1 MLYRVLFLASV
12 SVAWTTVAHADDDD
26 EVSIRGNSRATGVQR
41 SAAAVSVVDLTEAK
55 QESSDL
61 ADVVARK
68 TAVTVQRAG
77 GLGSRAAFSLG
88 GLGGERLRFFLD
100 GVPLELMGYV
110 GGIQNVPVNLVDR
123 VEVYQGVVPIRL
135 GADALGGA
143 VALVSDENLRRSRL
157 SASYEMGSFGVHRL
171 TTSAR
176 GYPEPTGL
184 VVQSSV
190 FHDTAKNDYDVDA
203 SAFDAQGRTRAITV
217 PRFHDG
223 YRAGGVHLGVGVVD
237 KPWADRLLVSAFVAK
252 FDNELQN
259 GATMGRPFGEVTFDR
274 RTSGANVKYAI
285 ERDGTRF
292 DVTAGH
298 ARLESSFQ
306 DISNCLYDWYGR
318 CTARTPSSIRGEI
331 TGQASQIELWT
342 DTGFLRAELTQRLAE
357 HHKLRFAAA
366 PTYAVRNG
374 KNLLRGP
381 GFDAL
386 AQPRRL
392 FTGVAGIEL
401 ESRFLDDRL
410 ENIAFLKGYGL
421 VTRSEA
427 LLATGAWQDQS
438 RDIFRGGGGDSLR
451 YAFAK
456 DLYAKASYEY
466 ALRQPSIDELFGD
479 GQLTLD
485 NLALRPETSHNANLG
500 AYVEDRKTRIGSLRG
515 SVLGFARWTDDMIA
529 TLSEGGDFFR
539 NVNVWQA
546 RALGV
551 EAAVGWTVPD
561 SDWLSLDGRV
571 VYQDLRNEASEGPF
585 EDQKGDRIPS
595 IPYLTSSAMARVRH
609 HGLVVRRDTVELGW
623 NLRYVHS
630 FYRGWESLA
639 TAASRL
645 TIPTQVSQNAL
656 VTYAIKGERLAL
668 GMTLEAQN
676 ITNEK
681 LFDFFGVQRPGRAF
695 FTKWNLDW

>member
-176 GYPEPTGL
+176 GYHEPTGL